1 MKRNFKRQRN
11 AQAAVI
17 KGRSP
22 SFPADDGPAPERAA
36 VFERLASDD
45 ATRVGP
51 AESRIAAQSDIE
63 RADERKLG
71 SIEAVPTT
79 EPENGV
85 AGFVEPTG
93 AAPGDEG
100 MLPLGHG
107 P

>member
-1 MKRNFKRQRN
+1 MKRKFKRQRN
-11 AQAAVI
+11 APAAPV

-22 SFPADDGPAPERAA
+22 SFAADDGPTPERPA
-36 VFERLASDD
+36 VFEQSAPDD
-45 ATRVGP
+45 APRVGP
-51 AESRIAAQSDIE
+51 AESRIAAQTDIE
-63 RADERKLG
+63 RADERKRG

-79 EPENGV
+79 EPEDGV
-85 AGFVEPTG
+85 AGFIEPPG